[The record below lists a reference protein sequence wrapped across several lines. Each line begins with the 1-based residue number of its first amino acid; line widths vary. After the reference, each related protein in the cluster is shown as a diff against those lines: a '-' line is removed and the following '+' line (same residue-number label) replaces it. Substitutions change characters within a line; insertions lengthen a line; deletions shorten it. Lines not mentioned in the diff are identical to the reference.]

1 MVTSDLSIAQLVLG
15 ATPVGKAVLILLPLL
30 SVFSWIVIIRKRLIL
45 TSLRRSADQ
54 FENRFWSG
62 IALPQLFTEIDA
74 KAQRQ
79 FGQAALFHAGFQEFM
94 KARQSITDPMML
106 VSGVQRAMRVAQ
118 SREESAMDSGLS
130 FLASVA
136 SSSPYIGLFGTVW
149 GTMVALIAL
158 RGVEQVTIAQIAP
171 GIAEALITTAVGI
184 IAAVPAVVAYNRFN
198 SELDRLL
205 NRYDSFIEEF
215 SNILQRQLVAS
226 QTASSG
232 YRP

>member
-1 MVTSDLSIAQLVLG
+1 MNSELSILQLVLG
-15 ATPVGKAVLILLPLL
+15 ATPVGKVVLLLLASL
-30 SVFSWIVIIRKRLIL
+30 SIFSWMVIIRKRLIL
-45 TSLRRSADQ
+45 TALRRGADQ

-62 IALPQLFTEIDA
+62 IALPQLFADIDE
-74 KAQRQ
+74 KRHRQ
-79 FGQAALFHAGFQEFM
+79 YGLAALFHSGFQEFM
-94 KARQSITDPMML
+94 KARQTISDPVIL
-106 VSGVQRAMRVAQ
+106 VAGVQRAMRVAL
-118 SREESAMDSGLS
+118 SREESEMESGLS

-184 IAAVPAVVAYNRFN
+184 AAAIPAVVAFNRFN

-226 QTASSG
+226 QSAQS
-232 YRP
+232 YR